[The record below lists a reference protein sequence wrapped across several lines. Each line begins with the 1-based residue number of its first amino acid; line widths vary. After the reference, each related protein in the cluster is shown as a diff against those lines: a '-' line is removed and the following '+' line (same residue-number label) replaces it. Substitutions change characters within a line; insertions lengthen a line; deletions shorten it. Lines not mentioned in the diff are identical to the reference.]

1 MRKLKAIDYEIISEL
16 IKNSR
21 LSDRQLAKKLGTSQP
36 TVTRR
41 RTELD
46 KERLLDY
53 TAVPDLRKLGF
64 EILAFTFGKWN
75 FAECPDTRVDEM
87 KKWIDSQPGVILM
100 STGSGMGL
108 DRMGLSVHKDYADYT
123 RVIQDFKSK
132 FGDCYEVFSS
142 FIVSLESDV
151 MLRSISFKSFIE
163 LLRNSEPKPLVQA
176 RKMRPATRGI
186 GSAPSISGAIAGRR
200 ENHSSAP

>member
-16 IKNSR
+16 VKNSR
-21 LSDRQLAKKLGTSQP
+21 LSDRQLAKKVGTSQP

-46 KERLLDY
+46 KEKLLDY

-75 FAECPDTRVDEM
+75 FAGCPDMRVDEM
-87 KKWIDSQPGVILM
+87 KRWIDSQPGVIFI

-108 DRMGLSVHKDYADYT
+108 DRMGLSVHRDYADYSQ
-123 RVIQDFKSK
+123 VMQDFKNK

-142 FIVSLESDV
+142 FIISLESDN
-151 MLRSISFKSFIE
+151 MLRSISFKSLIE
-163 LLRNSEPKPLVQA
+163 LLKD
-176 RKMRPATRGI
+176 
-186 GSAPSISGAIAGRR
+186 R
-200 ENHSSAP
+200 ENLNGQFKEEK